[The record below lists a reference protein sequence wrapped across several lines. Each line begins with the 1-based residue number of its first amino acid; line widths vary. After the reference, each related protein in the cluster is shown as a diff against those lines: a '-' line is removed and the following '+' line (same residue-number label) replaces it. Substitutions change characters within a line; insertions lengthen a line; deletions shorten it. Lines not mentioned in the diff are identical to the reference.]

1 MNAGIVD
8 TEGALLGEDPL
19 KWGTELNTAGEES
32 AAKDRGRGQ
41 HRGSGAGFS
50 TMKSPLH
57 ILHLEDNPNDA
68 KLVQSTLEAEGITC
82 TATRVQTRDD
92 LISVMERGGIDLILS
107 DFSLA
112 AFDGLSAA
120 ALVRTRWPAIPLIIV
135 SGTPGEEGAIDSFKS
150 GATDYVRKEHLS
162 RLVPAVRRALQEVEA
177 AAKCRRLETHLIEA
191 QKMEAIGRL
200 SSGMAHDFSNILA
213 VIVGYNDLITSA
225 LGQESPLRKYT
236 EEIRQAS
243 NRAAGLTRQLLVF
256 SRKQLVQPSII
267 DPNDAV
273 QELNKL
279 IRKLIDEKISVTIV
293 PGRQTGWIK
302 VDSGYLIQVLLN
314 LVFNARDAMPDG
326 GRMTIETKELILDKE
341 YADGHPGTSSGR
353 HVMLSVA
360 DTGTGMTE
368 EVKARLFEAFFTTKP
383 SGTGLGL
390 ASCRTIVQQAGGHI
404 DVESEIGKGSTVK
417 IYLPRFEQTFDLATA
432 PIRTSPLSPG
442 TKTVRVGDEAPAPA
456 QSIPRILVVDD
467 DISIR
472 RLSTEMLIRSG
483 YQVDAAAD
491 GAAGW
496 KALQGKSYDL
506 VITDNF
512 MPKVTGVEMV
522 KKLHAAGMK
531 LPVIMATAM
540 LPQEEFISHPWLQ
553 AVTTLLKPFRANDL
567 LSAVKKILAANVPSG
582 ISPDVHSM

>member
-1 MNAGIVD
+1 MN
-8 TEGALLGEDPL
+8 
-19 KWGTELNTAGEES
+19 
-32 AAKDRGRGQ
+32 
-41 HRGSGAGFS
+41 
-50 TMKSPLH
+50 SPLH

-68 KLVQSTLEAEGITC
+68 KLVQSTLEAGGIPCTTTC
-82 TATRVQTRDD
+82 VQTRDD
-92 LISVMERGGIDLILS
+92 LISALERGGIDLILS

-120 ALVRTRWPAIPLIIV
+120 ELVRTRWAAIPLIIV

-150 GATDYVRKEHLS
+150 GATDYVLKEHLS
-162 RLVPAVRRALQEVEA
+162 GLVPAVRRALQEVEA
-177 AAKCRRLETHLIEA
+177 VAKFRKLEAHLIES

-200 SSGMAHDFSNILA
+200 SSGMAHDFNNILA
-213 VIVGYNDLITSA
+213 VIVGYNDLVTSG

-256 SRKQLVQPSII
+256 SRKQLVQPSVI

-273 QELNKL
+273 KELHKL
-279 IRKLIDEKISVTIV
+279 LRRLIDERISIAIV
-293 PGRQTGWIK
+293 PGIETGRVK
-302 VDSGYLIQVLLN
+302 VDSGYIVQVLLN

-326 GRMTIETKELILDKE
+326 GKLTIETKNVTLDKG
-341 YADGHPGTSSGR
+341 YADAHPGTIPGR
-353 HVMLSVA
+353 YVALSVT

-390 ASCRTIVQQAGGHI
+390 ATCRTIVQQAGGHI
-404 DVESEIGKGSTVK
+404 DVDSEIGKGCTVR
-417 IYLPRFEQTFDLATA
+417 IYLPRVEQALDPMSAA
-432 PIRTSPLSPG
+432 IRTGPSPRGKEAIRVKNVPPLPG
-442 TKTVRVGDEAPAPA
+442 KSV
-456 QSIPRILVVDD
+456 QRILVVDD

-472 RLSTEMLIRSG
+472 QLSTEMLIRSG
-483 YQVDAAAD
+483 YEVDAAAD

-496 KALQGKSYDL
+496 KALQGKPYDL
-506 VITDNF
+506 LITDNF
-512 MPKVTGVEMV
+512 MPKVTGIEMV

-540 LPQEEFISHPWLQ
+540 LPQEEFVLHPWLQ
-553 AVTTLLKPFRANDL
+553 AVTTLLKPFRAVEL
-567 LSAVKKILAANVPSG
+567 LAAVQKILAAGDGVRALGPPNAKLK
-582 ISPDVHSM
+582 

>member
-1 MNAGIVD
+1 VNAGIVNM
-8 TEGALLGEDPL
+8 ESPRLGENSRNG
-19 KWGTELNTAGEES
+19 GTELKTAGEES
-32 AAKDRGRGQ
+32 PGRGQ
-41 HRGSGAGFS
+41 FCGQRLQREAGLS
-50 TMKSPLH
+50 KKKPPLH
-57 ILHLEDNPNDA
+57 ILHLEDNPDDA
-68 KLVQSTLEAEGITC
+68 KLVQSTLEAGSIAC
-82 TATRVQTRDD
+82 TTTRVQTRDD
-92 LISVMERGGIDLILS
+92 LISALERGGIDLILS

-120 ALVRTRWPAIPLIIV
+120 ALVRTRWAAIPLIIV

-150 GATDYVRKEHLS
+150 GATDYVLKEHLS
-162 RLVPAVRRALQEVEA
+162 RLVPAVGRALQEVEA
-177 AAKCRRLETHLIEA
+177 AAKCRRLETQLIEA
-191 QKMEAIGRL
+191 QKIESIGRL
-200 SSGMAHDFSNILA
+200 SSGIAHDFSNILA
-213 VIVGYNDLITSA
+213 VIVGYNDLITAA

-256 SRKQLVQPSII
+256 SRKQLVQLSIF
-267 DPNDAV
+267 DPNDAI

-279 IRKLIDEKISVTIV
+279 IRRVIDEKISITIV
-293 PGRQTGWIK
+293 PGRQTGRVK
-302 VDSGYLIQVLLN
+302 VDSGYLTQVLLN

-326 GRMTIETKELILDKE
+326 GRLTIETKELTLDQE
-341 YADGHPGTSSGR
+341 YADAHPGTISGR
-353 HVMLSVA
+353 YAMLSVA
-360 DTGTGMTE
+360 DTGTGMTD
-368 EVKARLFEAFFTTKP
+368 EVKARLFEPFFTTKP

-390 ASCRTIVQQAGGHI
+390 ASCQTIVQEAGGHI
-404 DVESEIGKGSTVK
+404 DVESEVGKGTTVK
-417 IYLPRFEQTFDLATA
+417 IYLPRVEQTFDLATTTV
-432 PIRTSPLSPG
+432 RTSPSLPR
-442 TKTVRVGDEAPAPA
+442 TEPIRVGHEAPEPTKFI
-456 QSIPRILVVDD
+456 QRILVVDD

-472 RLSTEMLIRSG
+472 RLSTEMLIRFG

-496 KALQGKSYDL
+496 KALQGNSYDL

-512 MPKVTGVEMV
+512 MPKMTGVEMV

-540 LPQEEFISHPWLQ
+540 LPQEEFVSHPWLQ

-567 LSAVKKILAANVPSG
+567 LSAVKKILAANVSSG

>member
-1 MNAGIVD
+1 MCG
-8 TEGALLGEDPL
+8 
-19 KWGTELNTAGEES
+19 
-32 AAKDRGRGQ
+32 
-41 HRGSGAGFS
+41 
-50 TMKSPLH
+50 
-57 ILHLEDNPNDA
+57 
-68 KLVQSTLEAEGITC
+68 
-82 TATRVQTRDD
+82 
-92 LISVMERGGIDLILS
+92 
-107 DFSLA
+107 
-112 AFDGLSAA
+112 
-120 ALVRTRWPAIPLIIV
+120 
-135 SGTPGEEGAIDSFKS
+135 
-150 GATDYVRKEHLS
+150 KEHLS
-162 RLVPAVRRALQEVEA
+162 RLVPAVRRALHEVEA
-177 AAKCRRLETHLIEA
+177 ATKCRRLETHLIEA

-213 VIVGYNDLITSA
+213 VIVGYNDLITSG
-225 LGQESPLRKYT
+225 LGPESPLRKYT

-243 NRAAGLTRQLLVF
+243 NRAAGLTRQLLVLG
-256 SRKQLVQPSII
+256 RNQLVQPTVV
-267 DPNDAV
+267 DPNDAI

-279 IRKLIDEKISVTIV
+279 IRKLVDEKISVTIS
-293 PGRQTGWIK
+293 PGIQIGRVR
-302 VDSGYLIQVLLN
+302 VDSTYLIQVLLN

-326 GRMTIETKELILDKE
+326 GRLAVETKEFTLEKE
-341 YADGHPGTSSGR
+341 CASEHPGITPGR
-353 HVMLSVA
+353 YVMLSVA

-390 ASCRTIVQQAGGHI
+390 ASCRTIIEQAGGHI
-404 DVESEIGKGSTVK
+404 DVESEVGKGSTVK
-417 IYLPRFEQTFDLATA
+417 IYLPRVEQTSDLVAT
-432 PIRTSPLSPG
+432 PIRTSPSLPDTDPIHVEAEAS
-442 TKTVRVGDEAPAPA
+442 APAKPI
-456 QSIPRILVVDD
+456 QRILVVED

-496 KALQGKSYDL
+496 KALQGKCYDL

-531 LPVIMATAM
+531 LPVILATAM
-540 LPQEEFISHPWLQ
+540 LPQEEFVAHPWLQ

-582 ISPDVHSM
+582 VSPGCVQHVNNVAIGS

>member
-1 MNAGIVD
+1 MN
-8 TEGALLGEDPL
+8 
-19 KWGTELNTAGEES
+19 
-32 AAKDRGRGQ
+32 
-41 HRGSGAGFS
+41 
-50 TMKSPLH
+50 SPLH

-68 KLVQSTLEAEGITC
+68 KLVQSTLEAGGIPCTTTC
-82 TATRVQTRDD
+82 VQTRDD
-92 LISVMERGGIDLILS
+92 LISALERGGIDLILS

-120 ALVRTRWPAIPLIIV
+120 ELVRTRWAAIPLIIV

-150 GATDYVRKEHLS
+150 GATDYVLKEHLS
-162 RLVPAVRRALQEVEA
+162 GLVPAVRRALQEVEA
-177 AAKCRRLETHLIEA
+177 VAKFRKLEAHLIES

-200 SSGMAHDFSNILA
+200 SSGMAHDFNNILA
-213 VIVGYNDLITSA
+213 VIVGYNDLVTSG

-256 SRKQLVQPSII
+256 SRKQLVQPSVI

-273 QELNKL
+273 KELHKL
-279 IRKLIDEKISVTIV
+279 LRRLIDERISIAIV
-293 PGRQTGWIK
+293 PGIETGRVK
-302 VDSGYLIQVLLN
+302 VDSGYIVQVLLN

-326 GRMTIETKELILDKE
+326 GKLTIETKNVTLDKG
-341 YADGHPGTSSGR
+341 YADAHPGTIPGR
-353 HVMLSVA
+353 YVALSVT

-390 ASCRTIVQQAGGHI
+390 ATCRTIVQQAGGHI
-404 DVESEIGKGSTVK
+404 DVDSEIGKGCTVR
-417 IYLPRFEQTFDLATA
+417 IYLPRVEQALDPVSAA
-432 PIRTSPLSPG
+432 IRTGPSPRGKEAIRVKNVPPLPG
-442 TKTVRVGDEAPAPA
+442 KSV
-456 QSIPRILVVDD
+456 QRILVVDD

-472 RLSTEMLIRSG
+472 QLSTEMLIRSG
-483 YQVDAAAD
+483 YEVDAAAD

-496 KALQGKSYDL
+496 KALQGKPYDL
-506 VITDNF
+506 LITDNF
-512 MPKVTGVEMV
+512 MPKVTGIEMV

-540 LPQEEFISHPWLQ
+540 LPQEEFVLHPWLQ
-553 AVTTLLKPFRANDL
+553 AVTTLLKPFRAVEL
-567 LSAVKKILAANVPSG
+567 LAAVQKILAAGDGVRALGPPNAKLK
-582 ISPDVHSM
+582 

>member
-1 MNAGIVD
+1 MN
-8 TEGALLGEDPL
+8 
-19 KWGTELNTAGEES
+19 
-32 AAKDRGRGQ
+32 
-41 HRGSGAGFS
+41 
-50 TMKSPLH
+50 SPLH

-68 KLVQSTLEAEGITC
+68 KLVQSTLEAGGIPCTTTC
-82 TATRVQTRDD
+82 VQTRDD
-92 LISVMERGGIDLILS
+92 LISALERGGIDLILS

-120 ALVRTRWPAIPLIIV
+120 ELVRTRWAAIPLIIV

-150 GATDYVRKEHLS
+150 GATDYVLKEHLS

-177 AAKCRRLETHLIEA
+177 VAKFRKLEAHLIES

-200 SSGMAHDFSNILA
+200 SSGMAHDFNNILA
-213 VIVGYNDLITSA
+213 VIVGYNDLVTSG

-256 SRKQLVQPSII
+256 SRKQLVQPSVI

-273 QELNKL
+273 KELHKL
-279 IRKLIDEKISVTIV
+279 LRRLIDERISIAIV
-293 PGRQTGWIK
+293 PGIETGRVK
-302 VDSGYLIQVLLN
+302 VDSGYIVQVLLN

-326 GRMTIETKELILDKE
+326 GKLTIETKNVTLDKG
-341 YADGHPGTSSGR
+341 YADAHPGTIPGR
-353 HVMLSVA
+353 YVALSVT

-390 ASCRTIVQQAGGHI
+390 ATCRTIVQQAGGHI
-404 DVESEIGKGSTVK
+404 DVDSEIGKGCTVR
-417 IYLPRFEQTFDLATA
+417 IYLPRVEQALDPVSAA
-432 PIRTSPLSPG
+432 IRTGPSPRGKEAIRVKNVPPLPG
-442 TKTVRVGDEAPAPA
+442 KSV
-456 QSIPRILVVDD
+456 QRILVVDD

-472 RLSTEMLIRSG
+472 QLSTEMLIRSG
-483 YQVDAAAD
+483 YEVDAAAD

-496 KALQGKSYDL
+496 KALQGKPYDL
-506 VITDNF
+506 LITDNF
-512 MPKVTGVEMV
+512 MPKVTGIEMV

-540 LPQEEFISHPWLQ
+540 LPQEEFVLHPWLQ
-553 AVTTLLKPFRANDL
+553 AVTTLLKPFRAVEL
-567 LSAVKKILAANVPSG
+567 LAAVQKILAAGDGVRALGPPNAKLK
-582 ISPDVHSM
+582 